1 MNDYF
6 LAVKGFL
13 LELDYNITY
22 ESEEDGVLVITHE
35 DDGINNLVVG
45 VADPILILEQFLF
58 EIHNEST
65 EVYKSLLMK
74 NRDIISGAFALDETG
89 KKVIFRDTLALENLD
104 QNEVENTINSLSLL
118 INEFSDEI
126 IKFSKK

>member
-1 MNDYF
+1 MNEYF
-6 LAVKGFL
+6 QTVKNYL
-13 LELDYNITY
+13 LDLDHNITY
-22 ESEEDGVLVITHE
+22 ENEDDGVLVINRE
-35 DDGINNLVVG
+35 EDGISNLVVG

-58 EIHNEST
+58 ELHNESLD
-65 EVYKSLLMK
+65 VLKSLLMK

-118 INEFSDEI
+118 MSEYSEEI

>member
-6 LAVKGFL
+6 LTVKNYL
-13 LELDYNITY
+13 LDLDHNITY
-22 ESEEDGVLVITHE
+22 ENEDDGVLVINRE
-35 DDGINNLVVG
+35 EDGISNLVLG

-58 EIHNEST
+58 ELHNESL
-65 EVYKSLLMK
+65 EVLKGLLMK

-118 INEFSDEI
+118 MSEYSEEI